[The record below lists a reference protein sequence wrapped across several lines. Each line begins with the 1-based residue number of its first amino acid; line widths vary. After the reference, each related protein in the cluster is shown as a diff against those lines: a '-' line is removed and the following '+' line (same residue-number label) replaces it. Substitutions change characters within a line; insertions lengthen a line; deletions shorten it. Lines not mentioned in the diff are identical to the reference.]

1 MSWDNRFPEPIEL
14 PGGVKLASLREAI
27 VHLVNTIPSSERGT
41 PVVLTAAELIT
52 SAAEHGGPIE
62 FARIATLRAINR
74 HVVREFNP
82 DRKDTHWGGRK
93 LARDRW
99 VPEQINR
106 RRFDFP
112 VRLSWVVSWDK
123 RFDRSVILPGGKTLL
138 MLEDAR
144 RHI

>member
-1 MSWDNRFPEPIEL
+1 MT
-14 PGGVKLASLREAI
+14 GGRAGLA
-27 VHLVNTIPSSERGT
+27 
-41 PVVLTAAELIT
+41 PVVVLAADREFFACLIT
-52 SAAEHGGPIE
+52 AWPATASPLPAYFMTLLGGPTM
-62 FARIATLRAINR
+62 FARIGVMRALNR
-74 HVVREFNP
+74 NVVREFNP